1 MNRQIFQQIEAF
13 AESMMKAAETDNE
26 KKFYSVYAELEALAE
41 QYKGKKNDHPVFW
54 ETLADFSEENQDAIK
69 LYQQAYQLADS
80 LKDTEYKAS
89 IQYSLAQRLFEEG
102 QKEDALEALAK
113 AEKFAGFTEDQELQ
127 EDIQQLRSEIE

>member
-1 MNRQIFQQIEAF
+1 MNGQIFKQIEAF
-13 AESMMKAAETDNE
+13 AESMMKAAEADSE
-26 KKFYSVYAELEALAE
+26 KEFYSVYGELEALAE

-54 ETLADFSEENQDAIK
+54 ETLADFAEENQDAII

-80 LKDTEYKAS
+80 LKETEYKAS
-89 IQYSLAQRLFEEG
+89 IQYSLAQRLIEEG